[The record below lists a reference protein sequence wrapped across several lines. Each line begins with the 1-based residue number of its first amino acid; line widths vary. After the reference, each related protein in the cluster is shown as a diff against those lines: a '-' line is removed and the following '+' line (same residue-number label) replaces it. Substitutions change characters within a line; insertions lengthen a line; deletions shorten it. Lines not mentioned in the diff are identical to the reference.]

1 MPPPPLQP
9 FGLSRPSSGC
19 RLLLVLLLDLVGV
32 GLCAGAELVVHVG
45 VQLLEVGQRAQLEL
59 RPVGQRNGHVAR
71 GTEGPVD
78 ELHAP
83 DLRVD
88 DLREVLAADAALHA
102 DAPGGDLVPHPH
114 LARNGSSE
122 RDDPDHSDHGDRR
135 QNHLRGGGGA
145 LKNCDFGLQHH
156 RLFAFFFWFVWHLP
170 AFNIVQ
176 LIHGILGKHR
186 GDWLL
191 LERYMLHRAS
201 HSTPSGLAVCVE
213 AMR

>member
-9 FGLSRPSSGC
+9 FGLGRPSSGC

-122 RDDPDHSDHGDRR
+122 RDDPDHSDHRDRR
-135 QNHLRGGGGA
+135 KNHLRGGGGA

-156 RLFAFFFWFVWHLP
+156 RLFAFFFSGLLGISPPSISFNSSIASL
-170 AFNIVQ
+170 ANIVVIGCC
-176 LIHGILGKHR
+176 LKDTCCIELVIAPLLG
-186 GDWLL
+186 WLFVL
-191 LERYMLHRAS
+191 K
-201 HSTPSGLAVCVE
+201 P
-213 AMR
+213 